1 MKSFSDVVKTGMH
14 TAQILTIIA
23 FFVLTATSSVMAQSW
38 PPRGNVTLGSLAATP
53 LGLPSNYNNI
63 KTIVPFL
70 KSKGLTVYRTG
81 ENTWRVDGGRNFP
94 FTVSGLKIDWANL
107 DLYDNGSVSSVM
119 YAVNTKNPKMDA
131 ITAYE
136 TGLKVINETK
146 CPDEEVEDWIADPM
160 MLYINP
166 MGTGTITLKRN
177 GGDIDCFIRKKDPDG
192 ADMAFIISHPR
203 VEATGGGQSSGKGGG
218 KRVSSKP
225 QGTDELNRLIE
236 QPMGNIVLN
245 PSTVDYRG
253 FREAVESKY
262 PAAKFSGHLYPN
274 YILNNPGSSLLG
286 KSIDEFYINLTNYET
301 QWSYYFYFDSKT
313 EADRFFGKL
322 KQAMPGVRKFDN
334 FWEVSN
340 KNGKANVHI
349 DNDFDKIIQHKQR
362 IIIRAKYER
371 PDYTPRR
378 YEIPLSELTE
388 NILTVDGATVSSP
401 APEIVE
407 TLMKRLYECSL
418 TVSDNYT
425 SVVLSPQKGDH
436 VNMDIFI
443 PAPGGVDASGF
454 VPVYM
459 DYRNMGEEVSYEIS
473 LDPVTASGESI
484 LRISNENEKIYKRFI
499 SDYSKKEPRL
509 KKGGKK
515 DLEKRKI
522 YGIKECR
529 YVNQGDRT
537 DYYVLKG
544 SGEFLIFS
552 IAGPE
557 RTK

>member
-38 PPRGNVTLGSLAATP
+38 PPRGDVKLGSLAATP

-63 KTIVPFL
+63 NTIVPFL
-70 KSKGLTVYRTG
+70 KSKGLKVSKIDK
-81 ENTWRVDGGRNFP
+81 NTWRVYGTNFP

-119 YAVNTKNPKMDA
+119 YVVNTTNPKIDVF
-131 ITAYE
+131 TAYE
-136 TGLKVINETK
+136 KGMKVINETK

-160 MLYINP
+160 MLYIIP
-166 MGTGTITLKRN
+166 MGMGTITLKRDS
-177 GGDIDCFIRKKDPDG
+177 GDIDCFIRVQDSDG
-192 ADMAFIISHPR
+192 SDMAFTVNHPR
-203 VEATGGGQSSGKGGG
+203 VEATRGGRSSGG
-218 KRVSSKP
+218 KRTTSKP

-236 QPMGNIVLN
+236 QPMGNIVHN
-245 PSTVDYRG
+245 PATVDYRG

-262 PAAKFSGHLYPN
+262 PAAKFHGNFQPGYN
-274 YILNNPGSSLLG
+274 LNNPGSTLLG
-286 KSIDEFYINLTNYET
+286 KPIDEFYIDLNNYEIY
-301 QWSYYFYFDSKT
+301 WSYYFYFDSKT
-313 EADRFFGKL
+313 EADSFFGKL
-322 KQAMPGVRKFDN
+322 KQAIPGVRKFEN
-334 FWEVSN
+334 FWEISN
-340 KNGKANVHI
+340 KNGKAGVSI

-362 IIIRAKYER
+362 VIIRAKYER
-371 PDYTPRR
+371 PGYTPPR

-425 SVVLSPQKGDH
+425 SVVLSPKEGDH
-436 VNMDIFI
+436 VNMELFI
-443 PAPGGVDASGF
+443 PAPGGVDAAGF

-459 DYRNMGEEVSYEIS
+459 DYRNRGEDVSYEIS

-484 LRISNENEKIYKRFI
+484 LRVSNENEKIYKRFI

-557 RTK
+557 KTK

>member
-23 FFVLTATSSVMAQSW
+23 FFVLTTTSSVMAQSW

-70 KSKGLTVYRTG
+70 KSKGLTVYRIG
-81 ENTWRVDGGRNFP
+81 EDKWRVDGGRNFP
-94 FTVSGLKIDWANL
+94 FTVSGLKIDWANI

-146 CPDEEVEDWIADPM
+146 HPEDEVEDLIFDPL
-160 MLYINP
+160 MLYIDP
-166 MGTGTITLKRN
+166 LGMGSITLKRT
-177 GGDIDCFIRKKDPDG
+177 GGDIYCFIRNNNSEGSDL
-192 ADMAFIISHPR
+192 AFTVDYPR
-203 VEATGGGQSSGKGGG
+203 VEATGGGQSSGG
-218 KRVSSKP
+218 KRTTSKP
-225 QGTDELNRLIE
+225 QGSDELTRLIE

-245 PSTVDYRG
+245 PSTVDYRS

-262 PAAKFSGHLYPN
+262 PAAKFHGNFQPGYN
-274 YILNNPGSSLLG
+274 LNNPGSSFQG
-286 KSIDEFYINLTNYET
+286 KPIDEFYIDLNNYEIY
-301 QWSYYFYFDSKT
+301 WSYYFYFESKT

-322 KQAMPGVRKFDN
+322 KQAIPGVKKFEN

-340 KNGKANVHI
+340 KNGKAVVSI

-362 IIIRAKYER
+362 VILSAKYER
-371 PDYTPRR
+371 PGYTPPR

-443 PAPGGVDASGF
+443 PAPGGGDAAGF

-499 SDYSKKEPRL
+499 SDYSKKDPRL

-552 IAGPE
+552 IGGPG